1 MIYFY
6 ALIAN
11 STRLC
16 RIPKSFTSALEHCIE
31 LGILEERDNIIS
43 LKPNLLIGVIDV
55 SPTHRYFLKS
65 LNNTHS
71 EDFLIEQNK
80 RISRAKKGVKKKKDI
95 QPPLALAKNDIVLAK
110 ITKKGKA
117 RFISVLYRAKPFA
130 IATLTEKGG
139 KIQAY
144 ELHTQAC
151 IPLKVSQKSLRALPP
166 QCVVKVEKASGDIVE
181 VFGVLNDARIDEYI
195 ALDTAKSTNFSAES
209 LQTAGAFGDEV

>member
-16 RIPKSFTSALEHCIE
+16 RIPKSFTSALEHCRE

-110 ITKKGKA
+110 ITKKRQG
-117 RFISVLYRAKPFA
+117 A
-130 IATLTEKGG
+130 I
-139 KIQAY
+139 Y
-144 ELHTQAC
+144 
-151 IPLKVSQKSLRALPP
+151 
-166 QCVVKVEKASGDIVE
+166 
-181 VFGVLNDARIDEYI
+181 
-195 ALDTAKSTNFSAES
+195 
-209 LQTAGAFGDEV
+209 